1 MAWKFD
7 DDRAIYIQIVEK
19 FKLMIASG
27 IYEKGSKIP
36 SVRELSAEAGVN
48 PNTMQKALSELERDG
63 LITAMRTSGGY
74 ITEDEEA
81 IKSTKKDLSD
91 RKISNFLSDMKLLGY
106 DSKDVIN
113 LLNNHDTEAEQ

>member
-48 PNTMQKALSELERDG
+48 PNTMQKALSELEREG
-63 LITAMRTSGGY
+63 LITAMRTSGRY

-81 IKSTKKDLSD
+81 IKSTKK
-91 RKISNFLSDMKLLGY
+91 
-106 DSKDVIN
+106 N
-113 LLNNHDTEAEQ
+113 LCGNYP

>member
-1 MAWKFD
+1 M
-7 DDRAIYIQIVEK
+7 IV
-19 FKLMIASG
+19 SG

-63 LITAMRTSGGY
+63 LITAMRTSGRY

-106 DSKDVIN
+106 DSKNVIN

>member
-48 PNTMQKALSELERDG
+48 PNTMQKALSELEREGSYNRDEDK
-63 LITAMRTSGGY
+63 RKGY
-74 ITEDEEA
+74 Y
-81 IKSTKKDLSD
+81 
-91 RKISNFLSDMKLLGY
+91 RG
-106 DSKDVIN
+106 
-113 LLNNHDTEAEQ
+113 